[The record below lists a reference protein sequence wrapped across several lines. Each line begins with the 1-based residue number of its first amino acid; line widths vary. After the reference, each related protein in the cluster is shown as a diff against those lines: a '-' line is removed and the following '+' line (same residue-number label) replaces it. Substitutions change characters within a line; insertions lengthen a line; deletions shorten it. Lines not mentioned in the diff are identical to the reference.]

1 MSTQQTQGAD
11 PMRDPSP
18 APSRASATVTS
29 SKQIRDYRPLF
40 FFLSLVVI
48 ALDRAT
54 KLWIDKHIAE
64 GLSMTIIPHVFQLT
78 HVLNDGAAF
87 SLFDTAPATPTRWAL
102 TSFSLV
108 AAGIMA
114 FIIARIGKRWSMM
127 GLGLALVLGG
137 ALGNAWDRIEY
148 KRVTD
153 FLSVRIY
160 HYNWPDFN
168 VADSAILIG
177 GILVFLGALFMP
189 RQTAPAPPAAD
200 LHE

>member
-1 MSTQQTQGAD
+1 MSMQPTQGAD
-11 PMRDPSP
+11 RGADPGP
-18 APSRASATVTS
+18 EPVAVTS
-29 SKQIRDYRPLF
+29 PKHIRDYRPLLF
-40 FFLSLVVI
+40 FVSLVVI

-108 AAGIMA
+108 AAAIMA

-168 VADSAILIG
+168 VADSAIVIG

-189 RQTAPAPPAAD
+189 RQIAPAAPEAD

>member
-1 MSTQQTQGAD
+1 MNTGESRDVATGAPMTQK
-11 PMRDPSP
+11 
-18 APSRASATVTS
+18 RA
-29 SKQIRDYRPLF
+29 RDYRPLF
-40 FFLSLVVI
+40 FVVALIVI
-48 ALDRAT
+48 AIDRVS
-54 KLWIDKHIAE
+54 KLWIHKHIAE

-87 SLFDTAPATPTRWAL
+87 SLFDTAPANPTRWAL

-114 FIIARIGKRWSMM
+114 FILMRIGKHYSNM

-153 FLSVRIY
+153 FLSVDICHY
-160 HYNWPDFN
+160 HWPDFN
-168 VADSAILIG
+168 VADSCIVIG

-189 RQTAPAPPAAD
+189 RQTSLEPP
-200 LHE
+200 HSKPHV